1 MQRPWIT
8 VAEVLRL
15 PTMKKCTLL
24 AGVKGAETRKVSRI
38 NVVDTPDIARW
49 MLGEEL
55 MMTTAYVMRENPL
68 EIKDLIIELNNRNVS
83 ALGIKLGRFIHTLPE
98 EVLEIADELEFP
110 LFSLPMDCSFSE
122 VTTEIMEVLSKS
134 SLRSGHSPSGQFNY
148 QDYVAGSFLEMMVM
162 GKRINEI
169 LQHLKVLISA
179 DVAYLDL
186 QKQTSYVTD
195 ENNIFY
201 ESIISKPLQELQRLF
216 HVFPLDVAGEY
227 FGLIIIDS
235 PKEQEIPISWHSSI
249 NFSKTA
255 IVLNLQREKAVRQVE
270 LRYKN
275 SFLKDLMFDHIHR
288 EDYTMEEKMAS
299 FFGTSFLPPYTVM
312 VIDRDNA
319 TPYEGKNKV
328 PVSEPPVLAG
338 LSTREDLYARIYR
351 FLKTKF
357 GRVHYTTI
365 GGKMVIL
372 VSLYPDPEKNLS
384 ILENLI
390 GEFKS
395 GFLAESNC
403 SLSVAIGCSI
413 DDIFNVAQSYKQA
426 KKCIEFVRSSN
437 IEDALFV
444 WTKMGIM
451 RLLITASSNK
461 SNKEEIRHF
470 VEQYLGG
477 LKNLDTSET
486 IRHLETLEALSRHGW
501 NLKSAAK
508 DMHVHYNTVRYRLSA
523 ISDLVPFSLEDPE
536 IRLQISIA
544 LKLYY
549 LNKDLKIF

>member
-162 GKRINEI
+162 GKGINEI

-357 GRVHYTTI
+357 GRVHYTAI

-549 LNKDLKIF
+549 LNKDIKIF

>member
-162 GKRINEI
+162 GKGINEI

-186 QKQTSYVTD
+186 QKQTSYVMD

-357 GRVHYTTI
+357 GRVHYTAI

-549 LNKDLKIF
+549 LNKDIKIF